1 MSKWWWKADFIESC
15 NCAHGCPC
23 NTTGIP
29 TDGTCKAVGTYRI
42 REGAYDGTR
51 LDGLGFAWI
60 LSWPGPIHRG
70 NGRCAIFIDERAD
83 EKQREALSEIVSGK
97 AGPGGPFEIFAPTFS
112 ESPSVRFGRF
122 RFEREGRRGLVE
134 LNEVARVQIGPVLS
148 DMDQSEADA
157 HLVLPSGFIFRDA
170 RIVNSDKCEVMLP
183 DLQFQYVN
191 SSAFFSEVEYNV

>member
-23 NTTGIP
+23 NFTGIP
-29 TDGTCKAVGTYRI
+29 TDGTCKAVGTYWV

-51 LDGLGFAWI
+51 IDGLGVAWM
-60 LSWPGPIHRG
+60 LYWPNPIHLG
-70 NGRCAIFIDERAD
+70 NGCVPIFIDERAN

-112 ESPSVRFGRF
+112 EAPSVRFGRF
-122 RFEREGRRGLVE
+122 RFEREGKRGLVE
-134 LNEVARVQIGPVLS
+134 LNEAARVQIGPVLTA
-148 DMDQSEADA
+148 MDQSEADA

-170 RIVNSDKCEVMLP
+170 RIVNTDKCEVMLP
-183 DLQFQYVN
+183 DLQFQYTD

>member
-23 NTTGIP
+23 NFTGIP
-29 TDGTCKAVGTYRI
+29 TDGTCKAVGTYWV

-51 LDGLGFAWI
+51 IDGLGVAWV
-60 LSWPGPIHRG
+60 LYWPNPIHLG
-70 NGRCAIFIDERAD
+70 NGRCTIFIDERAN

-112 ESPSVRFGRF
+112 EAPSVRFGRF
-122 RFEREGRRGLVE
+122 RFEREGKRGLVE
-134 LNEVARVQIGPVLS
+134 LNEAARVQIGPVLTA
-148 DMDQSEADA
+148 MDQSEADA

-170 RIVNSDKCEVMLP
+170 RIVNTDKCEVMLP
-183 DLQFQYVN
+183 DLQFQYTD

>member
-23 NTTGIP
+23 NFTGIP
-29 TDGTCKAVGTYRI
+29 TDGTCKAVGTYWV

-51 LDGLGFAWI
+51 IDGLGVAWM
-60 LSWPGPIHRG
+60 LYWPNPIHLG
-70 NGRCAIFIDERAD
+70 NGRCTIFIDERAN

-112 ESPSVRFGRF
+112 EAPSVRFGRF
-122 RFEREGRRGLVE
+122 RFEREGKRGLVE
-134 LNEVARVQIGPVLS
+134 LNEAAHVQIGPVLS

-170 RIVNSDKCEVMLP
+170 RIVNTDKCEVMLP
-183 DLQFQYVN
+183 DLQFQYTD